1 MYYKLYKPGY
11 IEKILLTECGQ
22 IVTSNWKK
30 KWLIFAVAIKKNKL
44 TN

>member
-11 IEKILLTECGQ
+11 IEKILLTECGR

-30 KWLIFAVAIKKNKL
+30 NGLFLQSLQKKKI